1 MSNTIIAT
9 GRRKAAVARVY
20 LQNGK
25 GKFTVN
31 NKSVEDYFTVE
42 HLRIKAL
49 KPIKVLELT
58 KKVDV
63 NINVTGGG
71 IKGQAEA
78 VQLGL
83 ARAFVKMD
91 PEYKPA
97 LKAENM
103 MTRDA
108 RVVERKKPGLKKA
121 RRASQF
127 SKR

>member
-20 LQNGK
+20 LQTGK

-31 NKSVEDYFTVE
+31 SKPVEEYFTVE
-42 HLRIKAL
+42 HLRTKVL
-49 KPIKVLELT
+49 KPLQVLELV

-121 RRASQF
+121 RKKTQF

>member
-31 NKSVEDYFTVE
+31 SKSVEDYFCVD
-42 HLRIKAL
+42 HLIIKVL
-49 KPIKVLELT
+49 KPVKVLELE
-58 KKVDV
+58 KKVDI

-91 PEYKPA
+91 EEFKPA